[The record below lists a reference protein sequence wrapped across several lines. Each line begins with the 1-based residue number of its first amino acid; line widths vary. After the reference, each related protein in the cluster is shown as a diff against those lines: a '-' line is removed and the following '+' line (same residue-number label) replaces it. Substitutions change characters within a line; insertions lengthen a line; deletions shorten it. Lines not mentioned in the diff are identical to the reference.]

1 MASET
6 PSEVLGQFYVRG
18 SDSSSWPGILTFGRR
33 VSLRL
38 LIVTPEIGDGV
49 PAPLAAALDGKQV
62 DIVGESNAHGC
73 ITLLRCAYT
82 KRRSSNHYFRGVQ
95 TTDLTFQPT
104 EIWAGPRPFERDDS
118 FTQLTL
124 SFSGIHGIIGTKPL
138 ARKSFVKPEEKRA
151 IEHVLGDTFEVFY
164 NDTSAKHHVVALDDP
179 PADVSFGSGYSVS
192 GSWTEGD
199 AISTYDECLVASREA
214 LVGEVL
220 ISIGAKIEKF
230 LSFIGLKTIRC
241 SSFKLAR
248 SRGENAPPEQFE
260 RLWYLGAEDGSNSV
274 MFHEALASCFKE
286 ASAIKVALR
295 RWLSPS
301 EDEALARW
309 LYLDSQDE
317 SVISAGRFI
326 SVCQAVEIIGRQ
338 AKGGAPFDKA
348 RFRSAASKV
357 ADVICAE
364 LGPDFDTEEYRNRFR
379 QLVTSGNRFSFRD
392 HIQEFVSGIPPV
404 LRNALLPD
412 QEAFIARLVKMR
424 NLFVHM
430 ESQDLASEQAESHI
444 GEMTYRLLALF
455 AAHQGAA
462 LGLNPHRVLSG
473 LANSSIGRSANHYI
487 DRAKRRG

>member
-1 MASET
+1 M

-18 SDSSSWPGILTFGRR
+18 TESSSWPGVLTFGPRA
-33 VSLRL
+33 SLRL
-38 LIVTPEIGDGV
+38 LIVTSEISGRV
-49 PAPLAAALDGKQV
+49 PAALNGKQV
-62 DIVGESNAHGC
+62 DIVGDTNAHGC
-73 ITLLRCAYT
+73 ITLLSCAYT
-82 KRRSSNHYFRGVQ
+82 SERSSNHSFRGVK
-95 TTDLTFQPT
+95 TTELSFRPT
-104 EIWAGPRPFERDDS
+104 EIWAGPRPFDRDDS

-124 SFSGIHGIIGTKPL
+124 NFSGIHGIIGTKPL
-138 ARKSFVKPEEKRA
+138 ARKFFSKPEERRA
-151 IEHVLGDTFEVFY
+151 IEGVLGDTFEVFY
-164 NDTSAKHHVVALDDP
+164 NDTSAKHHVVALDAP
-179 PADVSFGSGYSVS
+179 LADVSFGSGYSAS
-192 GSWTEGD
+192 HSWTEGD
-199 AISTYDECLVASREA
+199 AISTYDECLVAAREA
-214 LVGEVL
+214 LAGGML
-220 ISIGAKIEKF
+220 ISIGAKVERF
-230 LSFIGLKTIRC
+230 LSFIGLKTLRS

-248 SRGENAPPEQFE
+248 PRGENAPPEQFE
-260 RLWYLGAEDGSNSV
+260 RLWYLGAKDVKNSV
-274 MFHEALASCFKE
+274 MFHGALSSCLQE
-286 ASAIKVALR
+286 ASAITVALK

-364 LGPDFDTEEYRNRFR
+364 LGPGFDTEEYRNRFR

-412 QEAFIARLVKMR
+412 KEAFVARLVKMR

-430 ESQDLASEQAESHI
+430 ESQGLASDQAESHI

-462 LGLNPHRVLSG
+462 LGLDPNRILSG
-473 LANSSIGRSANHYI
+473 LANSSIGRAANHYI